1 MAYKVTVLF
10 KGFPAMLGLGSW
22 ALIQDESH
30 NILVDTGNGYIRPQ
44 IKKLLSDVGLTCR
57 QIDTVILTHL
67 HWDHTFNVDFFPH
80 AKYIVSAIEW
90 EYANRVEPVDT
101 VVDRAALIMLRTCDI
116 HLVREDGEEL
126 FPGITA
132 MLTPGHTPGCMSV
145 VLDQDGEKWILT
157 GDAVKTRGELLT
169 GTAGMT
175 YDPEITK
182 STIDKIR
189 KTADRVLPGHD
200 SWIKI
205 DGDKIIPEDNEL
217 VLTFTEGMTAN
228 GGHKQ
233 VKIRLD

>member
-1 MAYKVTVLF
+1 M
-10 KGFPAMLGLGSW
+10 
-22 ALIQDESH
+22 
-30 NILVDTGNGYIRPQ
+30 
-44 IKKLLSDVGLTCR
+44 
-57 QIDTVILTHL
+57 
-67 HWDHTFNVDFFPH
+67 
-80 AKYIVSAIEW
+80 
-90 EYANRVEPVDT
+90 
-101 VVDRAALIMLRTCDI
+101 
-116 HLVREDGEEL
+116 
-126 FPGITA
+126 
-132 MLTPGHTPGCMSV
+132 
-145 VLDQDGEKWILT
+145 
-157 GDAVKTRGELLT
+157 T